1 MLMVDVGRRI
11 AGDLGQMFQG
21 LGESPETMEQ
31 VNAAV
36 SGLLGG
42 AKPPNPAEGA

>member
-11 AGDLGQMFQG
+11 AGDLGQMFRE
-21 LGESPETMEQ
+21 LSESPEALEQ

-42 AKPPNPAEGA
+42 AKPPNPAGGA